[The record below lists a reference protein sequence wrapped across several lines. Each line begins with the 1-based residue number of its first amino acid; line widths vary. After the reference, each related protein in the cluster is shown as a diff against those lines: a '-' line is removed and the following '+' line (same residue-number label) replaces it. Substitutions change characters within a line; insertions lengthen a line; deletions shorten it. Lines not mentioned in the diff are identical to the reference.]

1 MKSCMIVI
9 YFIIMVMMVYASE
22 KDESKWKEEWKV
34 KENSVTIFSVF
45 RIESSFPRKT
55 KTKRCFFL
63 FFIDMEN
70 TKFDKKY

>member
-34 KENSVTIFSVF
+34 KEETVTIVCVF
-45 RIESSFPRKT
+45 RLNQAFPEKQKT
-55 KTKRCFFL
+55 RVC
-63 FFIDMEN
+63 
-70 TKFDKKY
+70 